1 MSFMRREYYERWK
14 LSIGIAIFLI
24 LSNQFAFGQGYE
36 LKTAREAILLSAGAA
51 GTTTSILLRNKRQPS
66 TLEDLGELNLEDVF
80 AIDQLS
86 AGSYRKGAQV
96 TSDILLH
103 TSYALPLTLLAFE
116 EGRTDA
122 GTIGLILL
130 ETIAINETIT
140 GITKAM
146 VRRPRPYTYN
156 QDAPEAVRTSR
167 GNTFS
172 FFSGHTSYTAALSFF
187 TAKTISDYSE
197 QSNVRTLAWAGAFLW
212 PAATGYFR
220 YRAGKHFP
228 SDVFVGYVVGAS
240 LGYLIPHLHKTDK
253 TGEAP
258 GATAVQLPMVQPL
271 FKVAFVL

>member
-1 MSFMRREYYERWK
+1 MKIYYYERWG
-14 LSIGIAIFLI
+14 LPMGIAVFLL

-80 AIDQLS
+80 AVDQLS
-86 AGSYRKGAQV
+86 AGNYRRGAQI
-96 TSDILLH
+96 TSDVLLH

-116 EGRTDA
+116 ESRADA

-130 ETIAINETIT
+130 ETIALNETLT
-140 GITKAM
+140 GITKAL

-156 QDAPEAVRTSR
+156 QDAPEAVRTAR

-187 TAKTISDYSE
+187 TAKTISEYSD
-197 QSNVRTLAWAGAFLW
+197 QSNVRTLAWTGAFLW

-240 LGYLIPHLHKTDK
+240 LGYLIPHLHKADNTN
-253 TGEAP
+253 EAP
-258 GATAVQLPMVQPL
+258 GSTAGQLPMVQPL
-271 FKVAFVL
+271 FQIAFVL